1 MWFCYYGTGD
11 TVLLKEMWKSDV
23 GVAVSKEDWES
34 LAEKASLKKAG
45 KQVGL
50 RMMIQDRPASKRS
63 LNDQMPETINVY
75 RDKRI
80 EDQA

>member
-1 MWFCYYGTGD
+1 
-11 TVLLKEMWKSDV
+11 
-23 GVAVSKEDWES
+23 
-34 LAEKASLKKAG
+34 
-45 KQVGL
+45 
-50 RMMIQDRPASKRS
+50 MMIQDRPASKRS